1 MLSKIKWQQNH
12 LLNRK
17 SPSSEFSLAQYC
29 PFRTVT
35 ARSATELSFEFP
47 RYLEELLGPFPATDV
62 AFVLAFA
69 PASPA
74 SLVLRRGPES
84 ENNLPEI

>member
-1 MLSKIKWQQNH
+1 MT
-12 LLNRK
+12 RT
-17 SPSSEFSLAQYC
+17 SPSSEFSLAQDC

-35 ARSATELSFEFP
+35 ARSATELSFELP
-47 RYLEELLGPFPATDV
+47 RYLEELLVPFPATDV
-62 AFVLAFA
+62 VFALACA